1 MTESSPATVATEHS
15 VRKRVPLIQATSRSD
30 LICSAALLLVFLA
43 LWVPRLTGPINFRW
57 DASTYYI
64 LGTALAEG
72 KGYRLL
78 NEPGEIQAV
87 QYPPLLPMFVAAV
100 QRTIGTHAYFKVGSV
115 LRFAYLIF
123 SALFLL
129 MTYILA
135 RQFFSPQPALL
146 VGVITALSF
155 SSFIGPSD
163 VLYADL
169 PFAVVAIGFLVVQQ
183 NTDRPLF
190 SIASGAF
197 AVAAYLL
204 RTAGI
209 ALLVAW
215 VAESFFRRHFRQ
227 AALRAAIS
235 AVPVLLWQGYVWK
248 VTHSDEYHHLA
259 YSYQRAAYNYPN
271 VTYGENSRLIAPFQ
285 PELGRIRTNDLA
297 KRLARNVV
305 AVPIALGES
314 AVIPSWFVPFLSRG
328 LRNLHLST
336 YDQWSQL
343 LRASLYVGLFAVGL
357 LGLIG
362 AILIAN
368 SRRWFVSLYFAVT
381 LGLVIMTPWEDQF
394 WRYLASMTPL
404 SLIFVFVTISA
415 LRSRLN
421 SVDSAWRKTAGV
433 ALTIVPV
440 VAILLVQA
448 AVAVHVF
455 RSRSPVSYYD
465 ATGQE
470 SVLRLLDYRSEWH
483 ALDPAFEWIRRYAP
497 ADAVIATTVPHLAYL
512 RTEHKAVLPPF
523 ERDSDKAIH
532 LLDEVPVTY
541 LVLDQFKRPGISER
555 YAAPLVAAKPTE
567 WQLVFSVP
575 GGKSEVYERKR

>member
-1 MTESSPATVATEHS
+1 MAAAVEQSAL
-15 VRKRVPLIQATSRSD
+15 RKPFFADARTKSH
-30 LICSAALLLVFLA
+30 LICPLVLLLVFLA
-43 LWVPRLTGPINFRW
+43 LWLPRLTGPINFRW
-57 DASTYYI
+57 DASSYYV

-87 QYPPLLPMFVAAV
+87 QYPPLLPMFVAAI
-100 QRTIGTHAYFKVGSV
+100 QRTIGTHDYFKVGSV
-115 LRFAYLIF
+115 LRFASLIL

-135 RQFFSPQPALL
+135 RQFFSPGPALL
-146 VGVITALSF
+146 VGIITALSF
-155 SSFIGPSD
+155 STFIGPSD

-169 PFAVVAIGFLVVQQ
+169 PFALVAIGFLVVQQ
-183 NTDRPLF
+183 KSDRALF
-190 SIASGAF
+190 ATASGVF

-209 ALLVAW
+209 ALLLAW
-215 VAESFFRRHFRQ
+215 IAESLFRRRFRQ
-227 AALRAAIS
+227 AALRTAIA

-248 VTHSDEYHHLA
+248 VTHSDAYHHPA

-285 PELGRIRTNDLA
+285 PELGRMRANDLA
-297 KRLARNVV
+297 NRLARNVV

-328 LRNLHLST
+328 LRSLHLPTSH
-336 YDQWSQL
+336 QWPQL
-343 LRASLYVGLFAVGL
+343 LSASLYVGLFAVGL
-357 LGLIG
+357 LALIG
-362 AILIAN
+362 AILIAKG
-368 SRRWFVSLYFAVT
+368 RRWFVSLYFAVT
-381 LGLVIMTPWEDQF
+381 LGLVVMTPWQDQF

-415 LRSRLN
+415 LRNRFDSPN
-421 SVDSAWRKTAGV
+421 SGWRKTAGV
-433 ALTIVPV
+433 AVTIVLV
-440 VAILLVQA
+440 VAILSVQA
-448 AVAVHVF
+448 
-455 RSRSPVSYYD
+455 RS
-465 ATGQE
+465 
-470 SVLRLLDYRSEWH
+470 H
-483 ALDPAFEWIRRYAP
+483 AR

-523 ERDSDKAIH
+523 ERDPDKALH
-532 LLDEVPVTY
+532 LLDEVSVTY

-555 YAAPLVAAKPTE
+555 YAAPLVAAKPAQ
-567 WQLVFSVP
+567 WQLVFSAP

>member
-15 VRKRVPLIQATSRSD
+15 VRKRVPLIQATPRSD
-30 LICSAALLLVFLA
+30 LICLAALLLVFLA

-100 QRTIGTHAYFKVGSV
+100 QRTIGTHDYFKVGSV

-190 SIASGAF
+190 AIASGAF

-215 VAESFFRRHFRQ
+215 VAESLFRRHFRQ
-227 AALRAAIS
+227 AALRATIS

-285 PELGRIRTNDLA
+285 PELGRIRTNDVG

-314 AVIPSWFVPFLSRG
+314 AVIPSWFFPFLSRG
-328 LRNLHLST
+328 LRNLHLAT
-336 YDQWSQL
+336 YHQWSQL
-343 LRASLYVGLFAVGL
+343 LSASLYVGLFAVGL

-415 LRSRLN
+415 LRSRLD

-433 ALTIVPV
+433 ALAIVPV
-440 VAILLVQA
+440 VAILLVQV
-448 AVAVHVF
+448 AVAVHLL
-455 RSRSPVSYYD
+455 RSMGPVSYYD
-465 ATGQE
+465 TAGRE
-470 SVLRLLDYRSEWH
+470 RVFKLIDYPSEWH
-483 ALDPAFEWIRRYAP
+483 ALDPAFEWIRQNAAP
-497 ADAVIATTVPHLAYL
+497 NAVIATTVPHLAYL
-512 RTEHKAVLPPF
+512 RTGHKAVLPPF
-523 ERDSDKAIH
+523 ERDEQTAN
-532 LLDEVPVTY
+532 LMLAEVPVSY
-541 LVLDQFKRPGISER
+541 IVIDRFGQPGISER
-555 YAAPLVAAKPTE
+555 YAAPAVAERPE
-567 WQLVFSVP
+567 NWQLVFTAP
-575 GGKSEVYERKR
+575 DHETRVYARNH